1 MTRTHMKLSEA
12 LRHQGEQHRNEV
24 RFCAPG
30 WEYGY
35 TADIYLSRRRA
46 LVEVDGPSHYGRE
59 RRDRIR
65 DTKFRED
72 LGIPTIRIR
81 NSEIERD
88 ADRAARKILSQL
100 NRLW

>member
-1 MTRTHMKLSEA
+1 MTRTHKLLSEA
-12 LRHQGEQHRNEV
+12 LCRQGEQHRNEV
-24 RFCAPG
+24 RFRARG

-35 TADIYLSRRRA
+35 TADIYLVRRRA
-46 LVEVDGPSHYGRE
+46 VVEVDGPSDCGRE
-59 RRDRIR
+59 WRDRNR

-72 LGIPTIRIR
+72 LGLPTIRIT

-88 ADRAARKILSQL
+88 ADRAARKILYKL